1 MNLRLGADIGGTNS
15 RVGAVNEG
23 GEVICRRSF
32 DTGSCETGADMAD
45 GIARCARD
53 VIEAVEV
60 ESDKGGVT
68 WAGLGLGAPSANFY
82 TGTIEDSPNLK
93 FKGVTPLVALLEERL
108 DLPKILLTNDANAAA
123 LGERVYGAAKNV
135 DDFLMITLGTGLGG
149 GVFVAGKL
157 VYGHTGFAGELGH
170 ITLIPEGRVCG
181 YGRRG
186 SFETY
191 CSARGIVRTFFELKA
206 DRALASSL
214 DNVAVGDIS
223 SRAIADAA
231 NAGDVLSQLTYEKT
245 GEYLGKGLATLVLPT
260 SPEKI
265 FLFGG
270 PVKAGDLLLNPTR
283 KAFEQH
289 IISQFA
295 GKTTIE
301 PSALE
306 MGDAAIL
313 GAAGLLA

>member
-15 RVGAVNEG
+15 RVGAVNEE

-123 LGERVYGAAKNV
+123 LGERVYGAAKDV

-191 CSARGIVRTFFELKA
+191 CSARGIVRTFF
-206 DRALASSL
+206 
-214 DNVAVGDIS
+214 AVGDIS

-260 SPEKI
+260 RPEKI